1 MERALKRNAG
11 VERVLPVTL
20 EVDRIDKNQSSVFI
34 ENARWNDLRH
44 FVVGLLRDP
53 AVDRCRRATPVISA
67 TTTQSTACRR
77 KRREICYNCRGKFL
91 FCRAVATTSLAFS
104 YLYLF
109 PFI

>member
-1 MERALKRNAG
+1 MEIVLTRSAG
-11 VERVLPVTL
+11 VELVLPVTL
-20 EVDRIDKNQSSVFI
+20 EVDRIDKNQSSEFI

-77 KRREICYNCRGKFL
+77 KRNL
-91 FCRAVATTSLAFS
+91 L
-104 YLYLF
+104 
-109 PFI
+109 